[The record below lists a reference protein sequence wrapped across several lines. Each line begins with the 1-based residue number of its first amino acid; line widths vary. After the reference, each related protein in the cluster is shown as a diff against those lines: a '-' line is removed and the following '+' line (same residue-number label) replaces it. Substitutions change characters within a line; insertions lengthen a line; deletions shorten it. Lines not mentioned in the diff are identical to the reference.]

1 MSAYVYL
8 CAVALMQW
16 GNTAVL
22 YAAEE
27 GHLSVVEYLVGR
39 GADIEAKGR
48 VRGIVCPS
56 NCAGDESRCV
66 YLCICGLSGLS

>member
-8 CAVALMQW
+8 CAVALMQG
-16 GNTAVL
+16 GNTAVIL
-22 YAAEE
+22 AALS
-27 GHLSVVEYLVGR
+27 GHLSVVEWLVGR
-39 GADIEAKGR
+39 GADIEAKGL

-66 YLCICGLSGLS
+66 YLCICGLSALS